1 MSTEDEDGQRTAR
14 DLVKEFQSLGP
25 DNMKELTVMLG
36 ISDNKHNGDDYGQ
49 EGEDED
55 QQQDEQDTGE
65 QPGTVWV
72 NDLLPIE
79 LVDLNQA
86 ALLQSPTSGVSR
98 NSQARHRDFDTKAS
112 SVADPLDAIDG
123 NELRLQ
129 DTAKTATNRSA
140 LLVAI
145 VAVVSEL
152 SAQDR
157 IHTFDIL
164 IVLNLLI
171 PFLGHVVAFM
181 AVIILCFV
189 FMNYKTAAR
198 QVAI

>member
-65 QPGTVWV
+65 QSTYAKKGEKV
-72 NDLLPIE
+72 
-79 LVDLNQA
+79 
-86 ALLQSPTSGVSR
+86 QSPTSGVSR